1 MSPMW
6 NSSGATIQKSKM
18 KATRIFFL
26 LLILLIAPLYTAA
39 HEIRPAY
46 LQIIQIDE
54 FTYEVY
60 WKVPSMGDAVP
71 RIQPVFPQKFEIE
84 TVNAPNQI
92 PGSVVYNYRI
102 RSDES
107 LQGQRISINGLN
119 KTLID
124 VLVNVKYLNG
134 EKATLLLQADRDS
147 GILPG
152 KTKVSDVIQTY
163 SVLGI
168 EHILLGIDHLLFVLA
183 LIMITKGKLRI
194 LKTITSFTIAHSIT
208 LSLAALGIVKFPGP
222 PVEAVIALSI
232 VFLAME
238 ILKNLKG
245 EATLTSKKPWIV
257 AFTFG
262 LLHGFGFAGALSDIG
277 LPQTEIPLALAF
289 FNIGVEL
296 GQIIFVMVM
305 LLVIYLINFKKQW
318 PRYLKK
324 APAYAIGSLAAFWM
338 IQRVV
343 AFWD

>member
-1 MSPMW
+1 
-6 NSSGATIQKSKM
+6 M
-18 KATRIFFL
+18 KKVYIFL
-26 LLILLIAPLYTAA
+26 LTLILFGNSHAEA

-46 LQIIQIDE
+46 LQIMQVSENSYDV
-54 FTYEVY
+54 F

-71 RIQPVFPQKFEIE
+71 KIQPVFPLEFKMESLK
-84 TVNAPNQI
+84 APNQI
-92 PGSVVYNYRI
+92 PGSVIYYFLI
-102 RSDES
+102 SSDQP
-107 LQGQRISINGLN
+107 LQGKEISIQGLN

-124 VLVNVKYLNG
+124 VLVTVQYLDG
-134 EKATLLLQADRDS
+134 EKATLLLQADKDS

-152 KTKVSDVIQTY
+152 KTKISDVIQTY
-163 SVLGI
+163 TALGI

-183 LIMITKGKLRI
+183 LIMITKGKWRI

-208 LSLAALGIVKFPGP
+208 LSLAALGLVKFPGP

-245 EATLTSKKPWIV
+245 DATLTSKKPWIV

-296 GQIIFVMVM
+296 GQIIFVIIVLCILY
-305 LLVIYLINFKKQW
+305 LLNLKKNWPAYFKKV
-318 PRYLKK
+318 
-324 APAYAIGSLAAFWM
+324 PAYAIGSVAVFWM
-338 IQRVV
+338 IQRV
-343 AFWD
+343 AGFWG

>member
-1 MSPMW
+1 MKKLSALMFFWLCLMSL
-6 NSSGATIQKSKM
+6 TSK
-18 KATRIFFL
+18 
-26 LLILLIAPLYTAA
+26 A

-46 LQIIQIDE
+46 LQIIQITE
-54 FTYEVY
+54 HSYEVY

-71 RIQPVFPQKFEIE
+71 RIQPVFPQAFSSEVTKQ
-84 TVNAPNQI
+84 PNQI
-92 PGSVVYNYRI
+92 PGSVIYYFQI
-102 RSDES
+102 SSEES
-107 LQGQRISINGLN
+107 LQGKRIFIKGLN

-124 VLVNVKYLNG
+124 VLVTVSYLNG
-134 EKATLLLQADRDS
+134 EKATMLLQPDYDS
-147 GILPG
+147 AIIPG
-152 KTKVSDVIQTY
+152 KTTTMDVIKTY
-163 SVLGI
+163 TVLGI

-183 LIMITKGKLRI
+183 LILITKGKWKI
-194 LKTITSFTIAHSIT
+194 LKTITAFTIAHSIT
-208 LSLAALGIVKFPGP
+208 LSLAALGYVNFPGP

-245 EATLTSKKPWIV
+245 EATLTSRKPWIV

-277 LPQTEIPLALAF
+277 LPQLEIPLALAF

-296 GQIIFVMVM
+296 GQLIFVVVVLGIIK
-305 LLVIYLINFKKQW
+305 LLSFYKAWPSYTKKI
-318 PRYLKK
+318 
-324 APAYAIGSLAAFWM
+324 PAYAIGTLAAFWM

>member
-1 MSPMW
+1 
-6 NSSGATIQKSKM
+6 
-18 KATRIFFL
+18 
-26 LLILLIAPLYTAA
+26 
-39 HEIRPAY
+39 
-46 LQIIQIDE
+46 
-54 FTYEVY
+54 
-60 WKVPSMGDAVP
+60 MGDAVP
-71 RIQPVFPQKFEIE
+71 RIQPVFPEGFVLE
-84 TVNAPNQI
+84 VLHAPNQV

-102 RSDES
+102 RSEES
-107 LQGQRISINGLN
+107 LQGKRISINGLN

-134 EKATLLLQADRDS
+134 EKATLLLQADKDS

-152 KTKVSDVIQTY
+152 KTEVSDVIQTY
-163 SVLGI
+163 TVLGI

-183 LIMITKGKLRI
+183 LIMITKGKWRI
-194 LKTITSFTIAHSIT
+194 LKTITSFTLAHSIT

-262 LLHGFGFAGALSDIG
+262 LLHGFGFAGALSEIG

-296 GQIIFVMVM
+296 GQIIFVVFM

-318 PRYLKK
+318 PVYLKK
-324 APAYAIGSLAAFWM
+324 VPAYAIGSLAAFWM
-338 IQRVV
+338 IQRVA
-343 AFWD
+343 AFWE